1 MSQYNVIG
9 KNVPRVDAAAKVNGT
24 AIYCDDVYFRN
35 TVYGKLVHS
44 PFAHAKILSIDISAA
59 LALPGVVTVLL
70 AKDIPDNRTIGEEHG
85 WLLAEKEV
93 CYIGDPVALVAA
105 DSERIAEEAAK
116 LIKVEYE
123 ELPGVFYLE
132 DALKEATNKN
142 MKVINLLDVLKDTVK
157 TEEAMPGM
165 QAEEGHHHGYSHFAD
180 SDVQD
185 RSLSDWD
192 GEWQSVY
199 PYLQEGILD
208 EVMERKAENGNKT
221 AEEYRAYYE
230 TGYKTDVSKIT
241 INAENNTMCFV
252 KNGVEATAAYQYK
265 GYQIYDYESGSRGV
279 RYFFEATDGDAD
291 APKYVQ
297 FSDHGIAPGKAE
309 HFHIYF
315 GNEGFD
321 ALSQEMENWPT
332 YYPMD
337 MSGDEIKEDMLEH
350 AEKEYD
356 EHVWLS
362 LKNAETLCNAI
373 TDALEEID
381 PANKDAYATNAAS
394 YLEKLAALD
403 GEYQTVV
410 DNAARKTVLF
420 GDRFPFRYL
429 VDDYGLSYYA
439 AFAGCSAE
447 TEASFETISFLAGK
461 VDELRL
467 PCVLTIEGAQHKIAE
482 TIVQNTA
489 EKNQSILTLDSMQ
502 STTSTDVANG
512 TTYLSVMESNLDVLK
527 QALN

>member
-1 MSQYNVIG
+1 M
-9 KNVPRVDAAAKVNGT
+9 K
-24 AIYCDDVYFRN
+24 
-35 TVYGKLVHS
+35 KLKRI
-44 PFAHAKILSIDISAA
+44 FAVFFCL
-59 LALPGVVTVLL
+59 LL
-70 AKDIPDNRTIGEEHG
+70 AAGILGGCGKAASSSAPAPSALQSGNKPLKIVTTIFPEYDWVREILGDKADRAEVTMLLDNGVDLHSYQPTADDIIKISDCDLFLYVGGESDG
-85 WLLAEKEV
+85 WV
-93 CYIGDPVALVAA
+93 
-105 DSERIAEEAAK
+105 
-116 LIKVEYE
+116 
-123 ELPGVFYLE
+123 E
-132 DALKEATNKN
+132 DALKEATNKE
-142 MKVINLLDVLKDTVK
+142 MQVINLLDVLGEQVK
-157 TEEAMPGM
+157 EEEVVEGMEGEEEEEADE
-165 QAEEGHHHGYSHFAD
+165 EEG
-180 SDVQD
+180 
-185 RSLSDWD
+185 
-192 GEWQSVY
+192 
-199 PYLQEGILD
+199 P
-208 EVMERKAENGNKT
+208 
-221 AEEYRAYYE
+221 
-230 TGYKTDVSKIT
+230 
-241 INAENNTMCFV
+241 
-252 KNGVEATAAYQYK
+252 
-265 GYQIYDYESGSRGV
+265 
-279 RYFFEATDGDAD
+279 
-291 APKYVQ
+291 
-297 FSDHGIAPGKAE
+297 
-309 HFHIYF
+309 
-315 GNEGFD
+315 
-321 ALSQEMENWPT
+321 
-332 YYPMD
+332 
-337 MSGDEIKEDMLEH
+337 
-350 AEKEYD
+350 EYD

-373 TDALEEID
+373 SDALEEID

>member
-1 MSQYNVIG
+1 MKKFKRIFAVFFSLLLAAGILGGCG
-9 KNVPRVDAAAKVNGT
+9 KAE
-24 AIYCDDVYFRN
+24 
-35 TVYGKLVHS
+35 S
-44 PFAHAKILSIDISAA
+44 SSISAPSA
-59 LALPGVVTVLL
+59 LQSGNKPLKIVTTIFPEYDWVREILGDKADRAEVTMLLDNGVDLHSYQPT
-70 AKDIPDNRTIGEEHG
+70 ADDIIKISDCDLFIYVGGESDG
-85 WLLAEKEV
+85 WV
-93 CYIGDPVALVAA
+93 
-105 DSERIAEEAAK
+105 
-116 LIKVEYE
+116 
-123 ELPGVFYLE
+123 E
-132 DALKEATNKN
+132 DALKEATNKE
-142 MKVINLLDVLKDTVK
+142 MQVINLLDVLGEQVK
-157 TEEAMPGM
+157 EEEVVEGM
-165 QAEEGHHHGYSHFAD
+165 EAEEEES
-180 SDVQD
+180 
-185 RSLSDWD
+185 
-192 GEWQSVY
+192 E
-199 PYLQEGILD
+199 D
-208 EVMERKAENGNKT
+208 E
-221 AEEYRAYYE
+221 
-230 TGYKTDVSKIT
+230 
-241 INAENNTMCFV
+241 
-252 KNGVEATAAYQYK
+252 
-265 GYQIYDYESGSRGV
+265 
-279 RYFFEATDGDAD
+279 
-291 APKYVQ
+291 
-297 FSDHGIAPGKAE
+297 
-309 HFHIYF
+309 
-315 GNEGFD
+315 NE
-321 ALSQEMENWPT
+321 P
-332 YYPMD
+332 
-337 MSGDEIKEDMLEH
+337 
-350 AEKEYD
+350 EYD

-467 PCVLTIEGAQHKIAE
+467 PCVLIIEGAQHKIVE

-489 EKNQSILTLDSMQ
+489 EKNPSILTLDSMQ